1 MCRMTSLEKRL
12 FHLFEPADVS
22 KARLLVL
29 KRVWCPRVG
38 HVHATI
44 DGDDGEAQEVRLEL
58 SARRKGG
65 MSLESHSSSP
75 VGRTGKPCALLAAVL
90 LEVDRRGLFSNLHDH
105 TPLALDIVPADD
117 HEELAAEDD
126 SGVEDDDAEQDHAA
140 SRSPAVRNV
149 SPTVTSAVA
158 VGSSSSR
165 PFVIVWSR

>member
-1 MCRMTSLEKRL
+1 MTSLEKRL
-12 FHLFEPADVS
+12 FNLFEPADVS

-44 DGDDGEAQEVRLEL
+44 DGDDGDAQEVRLEL

-75 VGRTGKPCALLAAVL
+75 LGRTGKPCALLAAVL

-105 TPLALDIVPADD
+105 TPLTLDIVPAED

-126 SGVEDDDAEQDHAA
+126 RSLEDDDADQDLADE
-140 SRSPAVRNV
+140 NV
-149 SPTVTSAVA
+149 SIYICIYE
-158 VGSSSSR
+158 
-165 PFVIVWSR
+165 FFFLF